1 MKHFA
6 ESEAACHIIA
16 MGEVKDSWNVVVCF
30 QEIEEM
36 DADDIMARQVEQLDR
51 EKREMQMKLKLQEK
65 RVDHF
70 ERAKRLEEIPLLT
83 KQYEEFVVADKE
95 FWDQEQE
102 EKVTYRCK
110 ARKQNSE
117 AKILLE
123 VLGSCQLLTVLI
135 IYKTIHTHKKYIHTK
150 RGK

>member
-6 ESEAACHIIA
+6 ESEAACHIIT
-16 MGEVKDSWNVVVCF
+16 MGEVKDSWKTNVLFCF

-102 EKVTYRCK
+102 EKVT
-110 ARKQNSE
+110 
-117 AKILLE
+117 
-123 VLGSCQLLTVLI
+123 
-135 IYKTIHTHKKYIHTK
+135 
-150 RGK
+150 